1 MAGLFAGAIIVAAI
15 IAAVTGD
22 EEGAVP
28 ASSGSETAAT
38 TTPGS
43 EFTRVGSVEI
53 QMLSIETF
61 DATPYNAF
69 NDENLRVH
77 VRVRKIKGDEYD
89 FTLNEWVLVTSAGTG
104 SDHSIFCTDCPQ
116 PIDDLVL
123 YGDQPIEAYVYFEL
137 PAGRHAFTE
146 LRYEPLFSSNKGSIP
161 LSITVTV
168 N

>member
-1 MAGLFAGAIIVAAI
+1 MAGLFGGAIIVAVI

-22 EEGAVP
+22 EEDTAP
-28 ASSGSETAAT
+28 ASSGSEPAA

-53 QMLSIETF
+53 QVLSVETF
-61 DATPYNAF
+61 DATPYNIF

-77 VRVRKIKGDEYD
+77 VRVQKIKGDEYD

-104 SDHSIFCTDCPQ
+104 SDHSMFCTDCPN

-137 PAGRHAFTE
+137 PPGNHSFTE

-161 LSITVTV
+161 LNTTVTV